1 MSTYVTRLKVW
12 FYSEGASPAQVI
24 SKLLELGFQPIRGA
38 YDFAYEHSDPDINE
52 DNLGS
57 AIIEISN
64 AIHKT
69 LTGFKVLYTL
79 DTHESNALDEIVP
92 LEDIDAELADTRRE
106 LEEIESSPE
115 NNE

>member
-1 MSTYVTRLKVW
+1 MTTYVTRLKVW

-38 YDFAYEHSDPDINE
+38 YDFAYEHTNPEISDE
-52 DNLGS
+52 TLGS

-69 LTGFKVLYTL
+69 LNGFKVLYTL
-79 DTHESNALDEIVP
+79 DTHESKSLDELIP
-92 LEDIDAELADTRRE
+92 LEDIDAELDETRRE
-106 LEEIESSPE
+106 LEEFESSK
-115 NNE
+115 

>member
-1 MSTYVTRLKVW
+1 MKTYVTRLKVW

-38 YDFAYEHSDPDINE
+38 YDFAYEHDDPDIDDE
-52 DNLGS
+52 NLGS

-64 AIHKT
+64 AIHRT

-79 DTHESNALDEIVP
+79 DTRESESLDEIIP
-92 LEDIDAELADTRRE
+92 LEDIDAELDATRKE
-106 LEEIESSPE
+106 LEEFESS
-115 NNE
+115 N